1 MADVPARASGRCAPV
16 RTACVAV
23 LLLAALAVRADSPKT
38 NETDN
43 ARGWVSSTHLFDTGY
58 DGKMVGVQGVVQDC
72 RIGSGDGMELVILA
86 GHVPVHARVPARLD
100 GEPETLID
108 ARVMAGGTLRQK
120 IRADGA
126 VTDVWLDVADRDA
139 LTVELPAPKDPFSVA
154 LSDVDELP
162 SRPTAHRVRVKG
174 RVAYVSPDP
183 GIMMLRES
191 DGGQIEVHV
200 RGRNLAE
207 VGDVIDVV
215 GFIAHRSGVPTLEN
229 TIVHIVAPRPW
240 WTPAKVAFV
249 VGFLLLAAV
258 GAALHQL
265 LQRLRAKRDAEA
277 VHRERM
283 RISFDLHD
291 DMQQLLAGTM
301 CHIKAA
307 ENFAGRGLAD
317 RSAEQLKRARETLAH
332 AQTGLRR
339 ILWGLQ
345 GESEGA
351 DSLMAMLTYVAKYL
365 PQWKGV
371 VSFETHGDERP
382 ISRKATTNILMT
394 LQEAVGNALR
404 HGRATRVKVCAD
416 YTAEGL
422 VLTVGD
428 DGCGFDPATL
438 RPDPGKLGLRSME
451 TRAREVGASVSVNSA
466 VGEGTVITIRV
477 PYDESDKV
485 HSC

>member
-1 MADVPARASGRCAPV
+1 MAEKP
-16 RTACVAV
+16 V
-23 LLLAALAVRADSPKT
+23 LLRFRLPVAALVVALGGVTAFAAGKPTAIEEDGVH
-38 NETDN
+38 
-43 ARGWVSSTHLFDTGY
+43 GWVSSTHLFDPGY

-72 RIGSGDGMELVILA
+72 SIRPGDGMELVILA
-86 GHVPVHARVPARLD
+86 GHVPVHARVPGRRD
-100 GEPETLID
+100 GEPESLID
-108 ARVMAGGTLRQK
+108 AQVMAGGTLRQV

-126 VTDVWLDVADRDA
+126 VTDVWLDVADRGS
-139 LTVELPAPKDPFSVA
+139 LTVETPAPKDPFSIA

-174 RVAYVSPDP
+174 TVAYVSPDP
-183 GIMMLRES
+183 GIMMLRED
-191 DGGQIEVHV
+191 DGGQVEVHV
-200 RGRNLAE
+200 RGHNLAE

-215 GFIAHRSGVPTLEN
+215 GFVAHRRGVPTLEN
-229 TIVHIVAPRPW
+229 TVVHIVKPRPW
-240 WTPAKVAFV
+240 WTPAKVAVV
-249 VGFLLLAAV
+249 VGLLLLAALW
-258 GAALHQL
+258 AALHQL
-265 LQRLRAKRDAEA
+265 LQRLRAKREAEA

-307 ENFAGRGLAD
+307 ENFAGRGLVD
-317 RSAEQLKRARETLAH
+317 RAAEQLKRARETLAH

-351 DSLMAMLTYVAKYL
+351 DSLMAMLGYVANYL

-371 VSFETHGDERP
+371 VSFETHGEERP

-404 HGRATRVKVCAD
+404 HGKATSVKVSAD
-416 YTAEGL
+416 YRSGGL

-428 DGCGFDPATL
+428 DGCGFDPQAV
-438 RPDPGKLGLRSME
+438 RPDPGKLGLRSMV
-451 TRAREVGASVSVNSA
+451 TRAREVGAEVTVNSA

-477 PYDESDKV
+477 PYDEDNKV
-485 HSC
+485 HSR